1 MVEPVAALW
10 PESPRLA
17 AFALAVFVL
26 NATPGVDLLLTVS
39 RTWQHGLRAGAA
51 AALGIAAGCGAHV
64 LAAALGLA
72 ALLAVYPR
80 AFVVLQ
86 WAGAAYL
93 AWLGLQMLHAAWRG
107 AKPPGTGGGPVQA
120 AAGAAPGSPLP
131 PLRPARRLAVDFRA
145 GMLTNLLNPKVALFI
160 LAFLPPF
167 VPAGSPHKTLS
178 FLLLG
183 LWFMLQGALFL
194 LALAWLASRLAR
206 RRRQGGGAAGQG
218 ARWSRALQGMG
229 GVVFVVLAWRVLKER
244 AVVT

>member
-1 MVEPVAALW
+1 MQACCRRRRVMVEPVAALW

-93 AWLGLQMLHAAWRG
+93 AWFAIRAFRSARNPAALLPSQ
-107 AKPPGTGGGPVQA
+107 APPPPRRA
-120 AAGAAPGSPLP
+120 AIALVLAAPFVWAAL
-131 PLRPARRLAVDFRA
+131 VWW
-145 GMLTNLLNPKVALFI
+145 LL
-160 LAFLPPF
+160 
-167 VPAGSPHKTLS
+167 
-178 FLLLG
+178 
-183 LWFMLQGALFL
+183 
-194 LALAWLASRLAR
+194 
-206 RRRQGGGAAGQG
+206 
-218 ARWSRALQGMG
+218 
-229 GVVFVVLAWRVLKER
+229 
-244 AVVT
+244 